1 MQRGVPTIA
10 RQFGEIGRDFYA
22 RGWTLGTSGNFST
35 LVSRKPLT
43 LAITASAVSKGAIAV
58 NDVVLI
64 GPNASVIGPRGQQ
77 RKRSARPSAEALLH
91 VTVARVRHAGAVLHT
106 HSIWGTIL
114 SGVHA
119 GEGGLTIAGYE
130 MLKGLEGVTTHEHA
144 EWLPILENDQN
155 MERLARQVEETLERF
170 PTVHAFLLRQ
180 HGLYTWGDDLAQA
193 RRHVEILEFL
203 FEASGRLR
211 TIAETHAGG
220 SHGTDKNP
228 RTTANVGGPRIH
240 HEFS

>member
-1 MQRGVPTIA
+1 MQRRVSTIA
-10 RQFGEIGRDFYA
+10 RQFGDVGRDFYA
-22 RGWTLGTSGNFST
+22 RGWALGTSGNFSAV
-35 LVSRKPLT
+35 VSREPLA

-64 GPNASVIGPRGQQ
+64 GPNATVVGQRGQPG
-77 RKRSARPSAEALLH
+77 KRSGRPSAEALLH
-91 VTVARVRHAGAVLHT
+91 VTVAHIRHAGAVLHT

-114 SGVHA
+114 SDLHA
-119 GEGGLTIAGYE
+119 GEGGLTLAGYE

-155 MERLARQVEETLERF
+155 MERLARQVAGTLKRF
-170 PTVHAFLLRQ
+170 PAAHAFLLRQ

-203 FEASGRLR
+203 LEASGRLR

-228 RTTANVGGPRIH
+228 RATANAGRPRIH
-240 HEFS
+240 HELS